1 MGTLEEWRGRGR
13 GRNDVNIVLY
23 LRFFKKPEMC
33 HKVFMVYNHFSY
45 QMKLKQKKKKEKKPS
60 SPTQKRIWF
69 CFLIIF

>member
-1 MGTLEEWRGRGR
+1 MPQDRTKKKIKQS
-13 GRNDVNIVLY
+13 ND
-23 LRFFKKPEMC
+23 KPINNTNQ
-33 HKVFMVYNHFSY
+33 YQN